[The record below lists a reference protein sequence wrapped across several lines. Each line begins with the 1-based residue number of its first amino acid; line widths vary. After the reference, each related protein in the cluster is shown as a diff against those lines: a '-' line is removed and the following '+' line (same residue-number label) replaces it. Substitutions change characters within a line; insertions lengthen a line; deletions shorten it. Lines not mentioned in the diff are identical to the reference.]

1 MIYFDNNSTTPLS
14 AAVLEKMLPCFSM
27 YYGNASSKTHAL
39 GWQADELVKIAR
51 QQVAEALGAESSE
64 IYFTSGATE
73 AINLAFNIMEENY
86 ANKGKHIISCLTE
99 HKAVLDRLAAMEK
112 KGFSVSYLPVDQQ
125 GQIDLNLLKKSIQP
139 DTIAIAMMHANN
151 ETGVLQPIAEIGKIC
166 IDHKLLFFSDCTQSV
181 DKIRVNVKDSF
192 LAMACISAHKFNG
205 PKGIGALYISRKNPR
220 VQLLNSKIKGGHENG
235 IRSGTL
241 NVPGIVGLGTA
252 ISTAYLQMDER
263 KNHLLM
269 LRNQF
274 ENGLKNIMP
283 VTIHGEM
290 TERLP
295 NTSNICLSGVK
306 NTELI
311 KKLPSIAFSV
321 GSACMS
327 AIPEPSHVLEA
338 MHAESA
344 FSARF
349 SFGIQ
354 NTSEEVDDALTLIRN
369 KFFDQI

>member
-14 AAVLEKMLPCFSM
+14 AAVLEKMLPCFTIN
-27 YYGNASSKTHAL
+27 YGNASSKTHAL

-51 QQVAEALGAESSE
+51 QQVADALGAESSE

-73 AINLAFNIMEENY
+73 AINLAFNIIEENY

-99 HKAVLDRLAAMEK
+99 HKAVLDRLAALEK
-112 KGFSVSYLPVDQQ
+112 RGFSVSYLPVNPQ
-125 GQIDLNLLKKSIQP
+125 GQIDINLLKQSIQS
-139 DTIAIAMMHANN
+139 DTIAIAIMHANN
-151 ETGVLQPIAEIGKIC
+151 ETGVLHPIAEIGKIC
-166 IDHKLLFFSDCTQSV
+166 TAHKLLFFSDCTQSV
-181 DKIRVNVKDSF
+181 GKVKLNVQDSS

-205 PKGIGALYISRKNPR
+205 PKGVGALYISRKNPR
-220 VQLLNSKIKGGHENG
+220 VQLLNSKIEGGHENG

-241 NVPGIVGLGTA
+241 NVPGIVGLGAA

-263 KNHLLM
+263 INHLLM

-274 ENGLKNIMP
+274 ENGLKRIMP

-290 TERLP
+290 AERLP
-295 NTSNICLSGVK
+295 NTSNICLSGVN

-311 KKLPSIAFSV
+311 KKLPYVAFSV

-338 MHAESA
+338 MHAEAA